1 MYATWYKKLPE
12 WKTHGQLW
20 VLTKIPDCTDTFV
33 VVLIVVVLV
42 AIVEILFPGVVRTVL
57 RRTPIVVVRKAT
69 NKLNKGV
76 NARIVTLVSLV
87 VINPLP
93 LSLFIQNHAHSPPPW
108 Q

>member
-1 MYATWYKKLPE
+1 
-12 WKTHGQLW
+12 
-20 VLTKIPDCTDTFV
+20 LTKIPDCTDTFV

-76 NARIVTLVSLV
+76 NARIAALVSLV
-87 VINPLP
+87 VVSH
-93 LSLFIQNHAHSPPPW
+93 SLYRFSYKTMPTRHHRGSNDSGFYGCALRHPVI
-108 Q
+108 